1 MIWLVSAVVLVA
13 LVMLVYLLLI
23 QGATRYKPLR
33 WWVLAGGFAWGA
45 VGAVAIAVI
54 GNAVGHGIMSWSLD
68 AHAESEKVMGAT
80 ASFVAPLVE
89 ELAKGL
95 CVLALLVFSR
105 YRSRELAGPL
115 DGVVIGGI
123 IGLGFSFTEDI
134 GYVASAGHAA
144 GGPAFLQVFVMRS
157 LAFGLGH
164 ATYTAMTGLGFGIAA
179 IARSTAVR
187 WLAPMVGLA
196 LAMALHFGR
205 NFSLTYLEAHDGAA
219 LALGLM
225 WLTNLLFIAL
235 IGGLAFYDRKIIRQ
249 GLAGEVDGL
258 LTFPEY
264 QHITNWKM
272 TLPFWSFFRLQ
283 ANPGGYLAARRKQVA
298 LIRLAFLRFTDE
310 QGSNSLAGRYL
321 PPPIQSLQGQ
331 TLALASAPTA
341 DDGRIVITD
350 ADLAGVDSIT
360 ITAVDLAP
368 PPKLAVAAPNQYW
381 VQAQTA
387 TGQQLHL
394 SAAELHEQQLI
405 YEIQSATQSGV
416 YLV

>member
-1 MIWLVSAVVLVA
+1 MIWLVSAVALVT
-13 LVMLVYLLLI
+13 LVMLIYFLII

-33 WWVLAGGFAWGA
+33 WWVLAGAFAWGA
-45 VGAVAIAVI
+45 VGAVVIAVI
-54 GNAVGHGIMSWSLD
+54 GNALGHGIMSWSLHAD
-68 AHAESEKVMGAT
+68 AESDKVMGAT
-80 ASFVAPLVE
+80 ASFVAPRVE
-89 ELAKGL
+89 GLTKGL
-95 CVLALLVFSR
+95 CVLALFVFSR

-134 GYVASAGHAA
+134 GYVASAGNAA

-187 WLAPMVGLA
+187 WLAPVVGLA
-196 LAMALHFGR
+196 LAMTLHFGR
-205 NFSLTYLEAHDGAA
+205 NFSLTYLESHDGAV

-225 WLTNLLFIAL
+225 WITNLLFITL
-235 IGGLAFYDRKIIRQ
+235 VIGLAFYDRKIIRQ

-258 LTFPEY
+258 LTFAEY
-264 QHITNWKM
+264 QHVTNWKM
-272 TLPFWSFFRLQ
+272 TLPFWSFFKLQ
-283 ANPGGYLAARRKQVA
+283 ANPGGYIAARRKQIV

-310 QGSNSLAGRYL
+310 QGANSMAGRYL

-331 TLALASAPTA
+331 PLALASAPAA

-350 ADLAGVDSIT
+350 ADLVDVDRVT
-360 ITAVDLAP
+360 ITSVDFAQ
-368 PPKLAVAAPNQYW
+368 PPKLSAAAPNQYW

-405 YEIQSATQSGV
+405 YEIQSATQAGV
-416 YLV
+416 YLA